1 MKNTLLSILVLSFFY
16 CPAQNSKLGLPN
28 GYTSY
33 ILTSRTVHNNKL
45 LITASNDG
53 TVVVWD
59 IKTQRLLHLLY
70 HFYHKGRDASYD
82 LRFDLRSSNKK

>member
-1 MKNTLLSILVLSFFY
+1 M
-16 CPAQNSKLGLPN
+16 
-28 GYTSY
+28 
-33 ILTSRTVHNNKL
+33 HNNKL